1 MVALLLLTALNADP
15 VRNSL
20 LYYIDSCVGVS
31 VCVCVCASMKSWLG
45 QWLPCL

>member
-31 VCVCVCASMKSWLG
+31 VCASMKSWLE